1 MPKQL
6 ILYNLRD
13 DVKEEDYIKWCEEY
27 KGPLLLGLNSGKSFT
42 LLRILGGVKGN
53 GQKGVAPEETKTPYQ
68 FIGIMDVTSLDEWKK
83 ECEGSKAYAE
93 EFRPQWFSKWA
104 GDFFILG
111 GEEAYYGESD

>member
-53 GQKGVAPEETKTPYQ
+53 GQKGVAPVETKTPYQ
-68 FIGIMDVTSLDEWKK
+68 FIGIMDVTSLDDWKR

-104 GDFFILG
+104 GDFYILG
-111 GEEAYYGESD
+111 GQEAYYGESD

>member
-13 DVKEEDYIKWCEEY
+13 DVKEEDYIKQCEEY

-42 LLRILGGVKGN
+42 LLRILGGVKGD

-68 FIGIMDVTSLDEWKK
+68 FIGIMDVTSLDDWKK
-83 ECEGSKAYAE
+83 ECEGSKAYSE

-104 GDFFILG
+104 GDFYILG
-111 GEEAYYGESD
+111 GQEAYYDESD

>member
-68 FIGIMDVTSLDEWKK
+68 FIGIMDVTSLDDWKK

-111 GEEAYYGESD
+111 GKEAYYGESD

>member
-68 FIGIMDVTSLDEWKK
+68 FIGIMDVTSLDDWKK

-104 GDFFILG
+104 GDFYILG